1 MPPDRLSGALAAI
14 LAACPDADR
23 SASIAAITGGHAT
36 HKLCQPAAKLPE
48 SGMAGF
54 AAGLA
59 PEPVSTLAGF
69 EVTRRK
75 CRQTVSRWMP
85 SSCAIRRW
93 TSQGGNRASCFGND
107 REVCRGSQ
115 VMVLLSRIGPNARAP
130 MSSRLHHPRP
140 RWQF

>member
-1 MPPDRLSGALAAI
+1 MATDLSCSGTTLPLDPGATMPPGRLSGALAAI

-93 TSQGGNRASCFGND
+93 TSQGGNRASPERSVVISG
-107 REVCRGSQ
+107 
-115 VMVLLSRIGPNARAP
+115 
-130 MSSRLHHPRP
+130 
-140 RWQF
+140 